1 VNPTASDFSD
11 VVLPEL
17 PEVPGMTSMAECR
30 HLYRLA
36 SVRFAGHV
44 PHSGILALL
53 SRAESP

>member
-1 VNPTASDFSD
+1 MNPTASDFSD

-30 HLYRLA
+30 NLYWLA

-44 PHSGILALL
+44 SHSGILVLL
-53 SRAESP
+53 NRAESP